1 MIRVLIRARRT
12 LSSESLYAAMSVQSN
27 VQHVHFAEDD
37 ENMSSALG
45 HADILL
51 LILDSEDPLDAL
63 KASMGV
69 VRSSASAVRVV
80 VLAEK
85 RDPSVVVAAFS
96 SGAKGFFC
104 LENSRLDDLGKCIER
119 VHNGQIW
126 ANSEELRLVM
136 DVLERFSSSA
146 LPLGVV
152 NALGTRLLSPREED
166 VVKLLME
173 GMQNRE
179 IARTLNLSGHTI
191 KNYLFNIYEKLG
203 ISSRTEL
210 LLYILTPRRSIVPL
224 SEEDRS
230 EELST
235 GTHVMA

>member
-1 MIRVLIRARRT
+1 
-12 LSSESLYAAMSVQSN
+12 
-27 VQHVHFAEDD
+27 
-37 ENMSSALG
+37 
-45 HADILL
+45 
-51 LILDSEDPLDAL
+51 
-63 KASMGV
+63 
-69 VRSSASAVRVV
+69 
-80 VLAEK
+80 
-85 RDPSVVVAAFS
+85 
-96 SGAKGFFC
+96 
-104 LENSRLDDLGKCIER
+104 
-119 VHNGQIW
+119 
-126 ANSEELRLVM
+126 
-136 DVLERFSSSA
+136 
-146 LPLGVV
+146 V

-235 GTHVMA
+235 GTHGMA

>member
-1 MIRVLIRARRT
+1 M
-12 LSSESLYAAMSVQSN
+12 
-27 VQHVHFAEDD
+27 
-37 ENMSSALG
+37 
-45 HADILL
+45 
-51 LILDSEDPLDAL
+51 
-63 KASMGV
+63 
-69 VRSSASAVRVV
+69 
-80 VLAEK
+80 
-85 RDPSVVVAAFS
+85 
-96 SGAKGFFC
+96 
-104 LENSRLDDLGKCIER
+104 GKCIER

-136 DVLERFSSSA
+136 DFLERFSSSA

-235 GTHVMA
+235 GTHGMA

>member
-1 MIRVLIRARRT
+1 
-12 LSSESLYAAMSVQSN
+12 
-27 VQHVHFAEDD
+27 
-37 ENMSSALG
+37 
-45 HADILL
+45 
-51 LILDSEDPLDAL
+51 
-63 KASMGV
+63 
-69 VRSSASAVRVV
+69 VRVI

-85 RDPSVVVAAFS
+85 RHPHMVVAAFS

-104 LENSRLDDLGKCIER
+104 LENSRLNDLGKCIER

-126 ANSEELRLVM
+126 ANSEELSLVM
-136 DVLERFSSSA
+136 GVFERFSMSA

-210 LLYILTPRRSIVPL
+210 LLYVLTPRKSFVPSL
-224 SEEDRS
+224 ERDGAV
-230 EELST
+230 ELAN
-235 GTHVMA
+235 GTNGTA